1 MFLNKTTQR
10 AKWLCKTK
18 LMMIKVQIKL
28 LMLRNV
34 KFAQQMVSS
43 VGFAKGK
50 LELGRCEQ

>member
-50 LELGRCEQ
+50 LDLGRCE